1 MKRFISLL
9 MATLMLVT
17 LLAGCGDNANKDQGS
32 DESTNSVTLR
42 NTGFL
47 TTSDPNQTTN
57 THEYTVHE
65 NIYEGLYDL
74 NEASGGYDLRLAE
87 SIEPNEDATEYIAK
101 MIRKIIRIDKEKCN
115 GCGACADACHEGAI
129 DIINGKAELVREHF
143 CDGLGDCLPECP
155 TGAISFE

>member
-47 TTSDPNQTTN
+47 TTSDPN
-57 THEYTVHE
+57 
-65 NIYEGLYDL
+65 
-74 NEASGGYDLRLAE
+74 
-87 SIEPNEDATEYIAK
+87 
-101 MIRKIIRIDKEKCN
+101 
-115 GCGACADACHEGAI
+115 
-129 DIINGKAELVREHF
+129 
-143 CDGLGDCLPECP
+143 
-155 TGAISFE
+155 

>member
-57 THEYTVHE
+57 THVHC
-65 NIYEGLYDL
+65 
-74 NEASGGYDLRLAE
+74 S
-87 SIEPNEDATEYIAK
+87 
-101 MIRKIIRIDKEKCN
+101 
-115 GCGACADACHEGAI
+115 
-129 DIINGKAELVREHF
+129 REHLR
-143 CDGLGDCLPECP
+143 GPV
-155 TGAISFE
+155 

>member
-87 SIEPNEDATEYIAK
+87 SIEPNEDATEYIVHLRQDVKFHNGEQMTADDVVFSY
-101 MIRKIIRIDKEKCN
+101 DKAQASPKQ
-115 GCGACADACHEGAI
+115 ASYV
-129 DIINGKAELVREHF
+129 LWTTPRRWMTT
-143 CDGLGDCLPECP
+143 P
-155 TGAISFE
+155 SRS

>member
-74 NEASGGYDLRLAE
+74 NEAA
-87 SIEPNEDATEYIAK
+87 AAMT
-101 MIRKIIRIDKEKCN
+101 
-115 GCGACADACHEGAI
+115 CAWRRASSPT
-129 DIINGKAELVREHF
+129 RM
-143 CDGLGDCLPECP
+143 LPS
-155 TGAISFE
+155 TLYT